1 MSCPA
6 FYYSAR
12 PHEGGRL
19 MIDHVFMHVKDY
31 DGYNVEV
38 VCHEAE

>member
-1 MSCPA
+1 
-6 FYYSAR
+6 
-12 PHEGGRL
+12 

>member
-1 MSCPA
+1 VVSCPA

-12 PHEGGRL
+12 PHEAFVL
-19 MIDHVFMHVKDY
+19 DP